1 MLRIPQPSIRR
12 RRMTFSL
19 SADPTLQ
26 RLQLNELMEESKQAL
41 ERLTAPIIIFTP
53 EELEPHNK
61 RVFDNMRNLEY
72 NPPDKRF
79 AKINYY

>member
-1 MLRIPQPSIRR
+1 
-12 RRMTFSL
+12 MTLQL
-19 SADPTLQ
+19 SADPILQ
-26 RLQLNELMEESKQAL
+26 RLQLDDLMKESEQAL
-41 ERLTAPIIIFTP
+41 QQLTSPIIIFTE

-61 RVFDNMRNLEY
+61 RIFDNQSNWAY

>member
-1 MLRIPQPSIRR
+1 
-12 RRMTFSL
+12 MTFSL
-19 SADPTLQ
+19 SADPQLQ
-26 RLQLNELMEESKQAL
+26 RLQLDDLLKESQQAL
-41 ERLTAPIIIFTP
+41 ERLTSPIIIFTQ

-79 AKINYY
+79 AKISYY

>member
-1 MLRIPQPSIRR
+1 
-12 RRMTFSL
+12 MTFSL
-19 SADPTLQ
+19 SADPILQ
-26 RLQLNELMEESKQAL
+26 RLQLNDLMEESKQAL
-41 ERLTAPIIIFTP
+41 ERLTSPIIIFTP

-61 RVFDNMRNLEY
+61 RVFDNQSNWAY

>member
-1 MLRIPQPSIRR
+1 
-12 RRMTFSL
+12 MTFSL
-19 SADPTLQ
+19 SADPILQ
-26 RLQLNELMEESKQAL
+26 RLQLNDLMEESKQAL
-41 ERLTAPIIIFTP
+41 ERLTSPIIIFTQ

-72 NPPDKRF
+72 NPPPTRY

>member
-1 MLRIPQPSIRR
+1 
-12 RRMTFSL
+12 
-19 SADPTLQ
+19 
-26 RLQLNELMEESKQAL
+26 MEESKQAL
-41 ERLTAPIIIFTP
+41 ERLTSPIIIFTQK
-53 EELEPHNK
+53 ELEPHNK

>member
-1 MLRIPQPSIRR
+1 
-12 RRMTFSL
+12 MTFQL
-19 SADPTLQ
+19 SADPILQ
-26 RLQLNELMEESKQAL
+26 RLQLDDLMKESEQAL
-41 ERLTAPIIIFTP
+41 QQLTSPIIILTE

-72 NPPDKRF
+72 NPPPTRY